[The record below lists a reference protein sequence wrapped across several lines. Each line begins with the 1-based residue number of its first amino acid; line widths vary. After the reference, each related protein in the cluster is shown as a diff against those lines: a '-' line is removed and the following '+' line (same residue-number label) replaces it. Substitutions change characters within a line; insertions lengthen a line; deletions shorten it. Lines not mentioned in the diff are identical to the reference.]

1 MKIGIVGLGL
11 MGGSL
16 GLDLRKTKIISKIV
30 GYDHN
35 ISHCKEALRLNL
47 VDEIVSFDELKK
59 CDMIFLAIPVEAII
73 KTLENLKDIPKN
85 CTVVDLG
92 STKEKIIESIPKQIR
107 ENVIAAHPMAGTE
120 NFGPSAAIE
129 DLYHDNI
136 VVLCNV
142 EENKEIHKNRA
153 IEIFSH
159 IGMKIVFMDAKE
171 HDKHAA
177 FISHMP
183 HAVSYALANAV
194 MGQEDPQSILIL
206 AAGGFKGMSRIA
218 KSSPRM
224 WSDIFKQNRK
234 NLLEALKFFQQEL
247 NLAYELIENEKW
259 NELEKWMQEGR
270 EIHKIL

>member
-16 GLDLRKTKIISKIV
+16 GLDLKKTKIISKTV

-35 ISHCKEALRLNL
+35 ISHCEEALRLNL

-73 KTLENLKDIPKN
+73 KTLKELKDIPKS
-85 CTVVDLG
+85 CTIVDLG
-92 STKEKIIESIPKQIR
+92 STKEKIIKNIPKEIR
-107 ENVIAAHPMAGTE
+107 KNVIAAHPMAGTE
-120 NFGPSAAIE
+120 YFGPSAAIE
-129 DLYHDNI
+129 NLYHDNI
-136 VVLCNV
+136 VVLCNI
-142 EENKEIHKNRA
+142 EDNEEIHKNRA

-171 HDKHAA
+171 HDRHAA

-194 MGQEDPQSILIL
+194 MSQEDPQSILIL

-218 KSSPRM
+218 KSSPKM
-224 WSDIFKQNRK
+224 WGDIFKQNK
-234 NLLEALKFFQQEL
+234 ENLLEALEFFQKEL
-247 NLAYELIENEKW
+247 SFASHLIKDENWK
-259 NELEKWMQEGR
+259 ELEEWMQEGR